1 MTSLSSAEFDGVFL
15 DKRLEGLGLH
25 FFGFRE
31 WGILPA
37 GFLSI
42 LLRLATEKQINQ
54 MLEDLSKH
62 YLQHQVDQVYV
73 DGNTPFLISKPG
85 DIVAFLGSEFAL
97 SLGEEGHSILAF
109 FLINWLSTVLI
120 REGGVQDQGIE
131 TEAIH
136 MAMDVVD
143 EENSAFLAK
152 RQKMPCCSKMAKNFC
167 LKMGQNSNLWCKNG
181 RGGNYESG

>member
-1 MTSLSSAEFDGVFL
+1 ML
-15 DKRLEGLGLH
+15 RLH
-25 FFGFRE
+25 FFGFQD

-42 LLRLATEKQINQ
+42 LLRLATERQITQ
-54 MLEDLSKH
+54 MLEDLSKY
-62 YLQHQVDQVYV
+62 YLQHPTDRVYV
-73 DGNTPFLISKPG
+73 YEKTPFLISKPG

-109 FLINWLSTVLI
+109 FLLNWLSTVLI
-120 REGGVQDQGIE
+120 REGAVQDQGIQ

-136 MAMDVVD
+136 MAMDIVD